1 MTNLGAVLILLK
13 LAQQSGFTVSP
24 KTGPTAP
31 PIDIPTNW
39 GITHLEFQP
48 PGIDPESEFAARED
62 DVPQCA
68 FDETL
73 TWIPGQQKYV
83 CLPSL
88 K

>member
-24 KTGPTAP
+24 KTEPTAP

-39 GITHLEFQP
+39 GITYLEFQP
-48 PGIDPESEFAARED
+48 PGIDPKFVARED

-68 FDETL
+68 SNENL